1 MRHTFIRLLRNQEGG
16 SAAEFAMVL
25 PVLLVFLLGI
35 VDVGR
40 LMWTWNKAEK
50 ATQMGARF
58 AVVTDIVPSGL
69 NGYSFAVTGGIP
81 QGDPIPQSSFG
92 GAHCELASA
101 TNASSALS
109 CSCNTGG
116 TCPSLGTPDNTAT
129 GPFAKIVGRMKVIE
143 PKINKNNVIV
153 EYNYAGLGFAGDPA
167 GGPNGLDIA
176 PLVTVKLRSL
186 TFTPLLF
193 QYFGGTINL
202 PDFQASLTLEDG
214 AGSVSN

>member
-1 MRHTFIRLLRNQEGG
+1 MKHAFIRLLRNQEGG
-16 SAAEFAMVL
+16 SAAELAMVL

-50 ATQMGARF
+50 ATQMGARY

-69 NGYSFAVTGGIP
+69 NGYSFAVSGAIP
-81 QGDPIPQSSFG
+81 QGDPIPQSAFG

-101 TNASSALS
+101 TNPASALS

-116 TCPSLGTPDNTAT
+116 TCPSLGTPDNSST
-129 GPFAKIVGRMKVIE
+129 GPFSNIVRRMKVIE
-143 PKINKNNVIV
+143 PKIGKNNVIV
-153 EYNYAGLGFAGDPA
+153 EYNYAGLGFAGD
-167 GGPNGLDIA
+167 PNGLDIA

-214 AGSVSN
+214 AGDVSN